1 MKDKVTRV
9 TLVNL
14 MDKYLECHTFGHT
27 WRWLRDKDILLG
39 RSKLVVQ
46 YTEVLRCSRCT
57 MKRLDTIAFPSMDLV
72 RRSYDPPE
80 GYYVERGGE
89 EGRPHNRRDFKREA
103 FNRRRNRLE
112 AAAKEM

>member
-1 MKDKVTRV
+1 MTKKVTRV

-14 MDKYLECHTFGHT
+14 MDKFLDCHCFGHN
-27 WRWLRDKDILLG
+27 WRWTKDKDIMLG
-39 RSKLVVQ
+39 RNTAVVQ

-57 MKRLDTIAFPSMDLV
+57 MKRLDTIAVPSMDLV
-72 RRSYDPPE
+72 KRHYDPPE

-103 FNRRRNRLE
+103 FTRRQKRW
-112 AAAKEM
+112 AA